1 MPLIRKEPAAP
12 AATTTPS
19 GKLLVGA
26 NAEQRWSA
34 ARAMSGD
41 ANAVG
46 ALSAALLSEADA
58 RVREAILTSLA
69 TTDTSAAVD
78 AVLPHLR
85 SDDAS
90 LRTGALDSLRAMRTA
105 VVPRVRELLEDSDP
119 DVRVLACELV
129 RQVPQPQASELL
141 GHVILNDPE
150 VNVCAAAVETLAEI
164 GGSADMAALTECAA
178 RFPGEIFL
186 RFSIDVTLERISVG
200 AASPRG

>member
-19 GKLLVGA
+19 GKLLVEG
-26 NAEQRWSA
+26 NAEERWSA

-46 ALSAALLSEADA
+46 ALSGALLAEADA

-69 TTDTSAAVD
+69 RTDTVAAVD

-105 VVPRVRELLEDSDP
+105 VVPRLGELLQDTDP

-129 RQVPQPQASELL
+129 RHVPQPQASELL
-141 GHVILNDPE
+141 GHVLLNEAE
-150 VNVCAAAVETLAEI
+150 VNVCAAAVETIAEI
-164 GGSADMAALTECAA
+164 GGPADIAALTECAA
-178 RFPGEIFL
+178 RFPSETFL
-186 RFSIDVTLERISVG
+186 RFSIDVTLKRISAG
-200 AASPRG
+200 AAPPRG